1 MYHVSMTLA
10 SIKSKKEGLGMIF
23 YFGSTGNSKYCAEKI
38 AAATN
43 DRIISIADAL
53 KDEEH
58 IYHLAP
64 QEQLGFVFPT
74 YFMDVPQIVME
85 FIKKIEIQG
94 YENQY
99 VFSMITCNNVPGYS
113 GERIHDILLGKG
125 FNTPGVFSITM
136 PGNYAIVYSML
147 SPENENKTLTKA
159 EERLSKLIEQIQLK
173 NNIMDMT
180 GFLVPNIISRTLS
193 YLSRRLRKPETKK
206 FHTTDKC
213 IGCGLCAKVCPVSA
227 IEIVN
232 RSPKWTKPECEHC
245 LGCYHRCPVQAIEY
259 GKSTAGRGHYL
270 NPNTTFK

>member
-94 YENQY
+94 YESQY
-99 VFSMITCNNVPGYS
+99 VFSIITCNNVPGYI

-125 FNTPGVFSITM
+125 FKYSWSLFDY
-136 PGNYAIVYSML
+136 YA
-147 SPENENKTLTKA
+147 
-159 EERLSKLIEQIQLK
+159 RKLCNCLLHAKPRKRKQNSHQSRGAAFQI
-173 NNIMDMT
+173 N
-180 GFLVPNIISRTLS
+180 
-193 YLSRRLRKPETKK
+193 
-206 FHTTDKC
+206 
-213 IGCGLCAKVCPVSA
+213 
-227 IEIVN
+227 
-232 RSPKWTKPECEHC
+232 
-245 LGCYHRCPVQAIEY
+245 
-259 GKSTAGRGHYL
+259 
-270 NPNTTFK
+270 